1 MLRMEKNSGQDQEP
15 ALGSDRAA
23 VRRKWPALLLQDRFA
38 FAAALVLLAVAVS
51 AVVGPYLIG
60 DLATRQNLRD
70 PGRPPFSLDHGW
82 AFVLGSDSL
91 GRPVAARLIA
101 AAGTTLSV
109 AVPAVL
115 CSLVVGSVWGMWAG
129 YHGGWRE
136 NVSLRTADV
145 ILSFPSLLLAVV
157 VLYVFSPSAAGI
169 VVVLAVARI
178 PVYLRT
184 ARAESAELRSRL
196 FMDAARTF
204 GTSSWATIRRHV
216 APTVLPTLLTVAA
229 LDFCFVMLTE
239 SSLSFLGIG
248 IQPPDVSWGLM
259 VAQGRQ
265 ELQSAWWIA
274 VFPGLA
280 IVVTTVSAT
289 VLAAWARLSTD
300 PGQRWRHGLRRGG
313 RRPSRPRPVTG
324 GTGAGRGM
332 ATEPAAIPAGAEGRP
347 ALVVPAR
354 DNEPDSVAPG
364 TEPDSVARGTE
375 PASDAPETEPARVL
389 PGLPTEPTQVLPGLP
404 TEPTQVLPG
413 LPTEPSPGLPGIPTE
428 PTPGLPGIPTEPTPG
443 LPGIPTEPTRVTPGS
458 PTGPTQ
464 VAAGAEPS
472 PTPPG
477 SGSEPTSAVA
487 RTPADPTAAAERSGP
502 APVPAPAPTRP
513 DTLAVDGLSVDI
525 RTPAGPVPVVRGVS
539 FAVRSG
545 ETLALLGESGCGK
558 SMTAHAV
565 AGLLD
570 PAAEVVG
577 GQARLD
583 GEDLL
588 GLGPQARRR
597 LAGPGLSIVFQDALS
612 ALNPVHTVG
621 AQLAEPFRIHERMSR
636 RAARAKA
643 VELMERVG
651 IPEAR
656 SRAGAYPHQ
665 FSGGM
670 RQRLLIAMAVALR
683 PKVLLADEPTTAL
696 DVTVQAQIMDLLGE
710 LRSEQRMALVLI
722 THDLGLVAEHADRV
736 AVMYA
741 GTVVETGP
749 VAEVFGK
756 PHHPYTQ
763 GLLESVPAEQHKGS
777 RLSSIPGSPPDPR
790 SVPTGCAFRT
800 RCPIAR
806 EVCATHRPPLTGTA
820 ADRAAACH
828 FGKELADA

>member
-1 MLRMEKNSGQDQEP
+1 MLGTHKER
-15 ALGSDRAA
+15 GSA
-23 VRRKWPALLLQDRFA
+23 VEAGRPGPRHRWPALLLQDRFA
-38 FAAALVLLAVAVS
+38 FAAALVLVAVALC
-51 AVVGPYLIG
+51 AVLGPVLVG

-70 PGRPPFSLDHGW
+70 PGREPFSLEHGW
-82 AFVLGSDSL
+82 AYVLGSDSL
-91 GRPVAARLIA
+91 GRPVAARMIA
-101 AAGTTLSV
+101 AASTTMSV

-115 CSLVVGSVWGMWAG
+115 CSLVVGSLWGMWAG
-129 YHGGWRE
+129 FHAGWRE
-136 NVSLRTADV
+136 NVSLRVADV

-157 VLYVFSPSAAGI
+157 VLYVFSPSVAAL
-169 VVVLAVARI
+169 VLVLAVARI

-204 GTSSWATIRRHV
+204 GTGSWASIRRHV
-216 APTVLPTLLTVAA
+216 APSVLPTLLTVAA

-265 ELQSAWWIA
+265 ELRSAWWIA

-300 PGQRWRHGLRRGG
+300 PGQRWRRGLRGG
-313 RRPSRPRPVTG
+313 GPRVR
-324 GTGAGRGM
+324 AG
-332 ATEPAAIPAGAEGRP
+332 
-347 ALVVPAR
+347 
-354 DNEPDSVAPG
+354 
-364 TEPDSVARGTE
+364 
-375 PASDAPETEPARVL
+375 
-389 PGLPTEPTQVLPGLP
+389 
-404 TEPTQVLPG
+404 
-413 LPTEPSPGLPGIPTE
+413 
-428 PTPGLPGIPTEPTPG
+428 
-443 LPGIPTEPTRVTPGS
+443 
-458 PTGPTQ
+458 
-464 VAAGAEPS
+464 
-472 PTPPG
+472 
-477 SGSEPTSAVA
+477 
-487 RTPADPTAAAERSGP
+487 
-502 APVPAPAPTRP
+502 
-513 DTLAVDGLSVDI
+513 AVDGADAPVRGDGIQSATQEPGTVTTTPMSQDAHSDALAVEGLCVDVH
-525 RTPAGPVPVVRGVS
+525 TPAGPAAVVRGVS
-539 FAVRSG
+539 FSVRSG
-545 ETLALLGESGCGK
+545 QTLALLGESGCGK

-570 PAAEVVG
+570 PAADVVG
-577 GQARLD
+577 GQAWLG

-588 GLGPQARRR
+588 ALAGRARRR
-597 LAGPGLSIVFQDALS
+597 LAGPGVGIVFQDALS
-612 ALNPVHTVG
+612 ALNPVQTVG

-656 SRAGAYPHQ
+656 SRADAYPHQ

-683 PKVLLADEPTTAL
+683 PRVLLADEPTTAL

-710 LRSEQRMALVLI
+710 LRAEQRMALVLI
-722 THDLGLVAEHADRV
+722 THDLGLVADHADRV

-749 VAEVFGK
+749 VSAVFAK
-756 PHHPYTQ
+756 PHHPYTR
-763 GLLESVPAEQHKGS
+763 GLLESVPAEQHKGG
-777 RLSSIPGSPPDPR
+777 RLNSIPGSPPDPV

-800 RCPIAR
+800 RCPMAR
-806 EVCATHRPPLTGTA
+806 EVCGTRRPALSPTG

>member
-1 MLRMEKNSGQDQEP
+1 MLQKNNGQSDSAGSGDVPEDAGDGSGTTPAADQVVT
-15 ALGSDRAA
+15 A
-23 VRRKWPALLLQDRFA
+23 RRKWLALLLQDRFA
-38 FAAALVLLAVAVS
+38 CAAVLILIGVALCAVL
-51 AVVGPYLIG
+51 GPLLIG

-70 PGRPPFSLDHGW
+70 PGREPFGLDHGW
-82 AFVLGSDSL
+82 AFFLGSDSL

-129 YHGGWRE
+129 FHGGWRE
-136 NVSLRTADV
+136 NVSLRIADV

-157 VLYVFSPSAAGI
+157 VLYVFSPSASGI
-169 VVVLAVARI
+169 VLVLAVARI

-204 GTSSWATIRRHV
+204 GTSSWASIRRHV

-265 ELQSAWWIA
+265 ELQSSWWIA

-289 VLAAWARLSTD
+289 VLAAWARLATD

-313 RRPSRPRPVTG
+313 RGRLRRPATG
-324 GTGAGRGM
+324 GTGA
-332 ATEPAAIPAGAEGRP
+332 
-347 ALVVPAR
+347 
-354 DNEPDSVAPG
+354 
-364 TEPDSVARGTE
+364 
-375 PASDAPETEPARVL
+375 
-389 PGLPTEPTQVLPGLP
+389 
-404 TEPTQVLPG
+404 
-413 LPTEPSPGLPGIPTE
+413 E
-428 PTPGLPGIPTEPTPG
+428 PTPATP
-443 LPGIPTEPTRVTPGS
+443 E
-458 PTGPTQ
+458 
-464 VAAGAEPS
+464 AA
-472 PTPPG
+472 
-477 SGSEPTSAVA
+477 
-487 RTPADPTAAAERSGP
+487 
-502 APVPAPAPTRP
+502 PAPAPAPGDHASTSP
-513 DTLAVDGLSVDI
+513 ATLAVDSLSVDI
-525 RTPAGPVPVVRGVS
+525 RTAAGRVPVVRGVS

-577 GQARLD
+577 GQALLE

-588 GLGPQARRR
+588 GLGARARRR
-597 LAGPGLSIVFQDALS
+597 LAGPGLAIVFQDALS
-612 ALNPVHTVG
+612 ALNPVQTVG

-636 RAARAKA
+636 RAARARA

-696 DVTVQAQIMDLLGE
+696 DVTVQAQIMDLLRE

-756 PHHPYTQ
+756 PNHPYTR
-763 GLLESVPAEQHKGS
+763 GLLESVPAEQHKGT
-777 RLSSIPGSPPDPR
+777 RLNSIPGSPPDPR
-790 SVPTGCAFRT
+790 SVPSGCAFRM
-800 RCPIAR
+800 RCPMAR
-806 EVCATHRPPLTGTA
+806 DLCATHLPVLAPTGA
-820 ADRAAACH
+820 GRAAACH